1 MYRPLISILLLLS
14 ISSCIST
21 KIKIAEKSY
30 QEVSNIVY
38 IDPILDIKNKT
49 YVQSQH
55 ISKYTSSLNRRIDS
69 LFTIPDNK
77 FNINRK
83 LLLRN
88 KPGFDSIFLP
98 KLNIIIEKLKSK
110 NGTINT
116 EDTQGIFDELR
127 GDFQYLLVPVIKLR
141 FIVSQLEYPDN
152 IIISPPGALFYDANH
167 NDLHLFILDLKNKEI
182 TLYGHAS
189 GDVQLRNTIQDL
201 DNVFKKW
208 QKK

>member
-38 IDPILDIKNKT
+38 IDPILDIKNKI
-49 YVQSQH
+49 YLQSH
-55 ISKYTSSLNRRIDS
+55 FVSTLTSSSNDQIDS

-77 FNINRK
+77 FKINRK
-83 LLLRN
+83 LLIQN

-98 KLNIIIEKLKSK
+98 KLNIIIEKLNSK
-110 NGTINT
+110 NGTINI
-116 EDTQGIFDELR
+116 EDTQGIFNALR
-127 GDFQYLLVPVIKLR
+127 GDFQYLLVPVIKES
-141 FIVSQLEYPDN
+141 FITMQQKYPDN
-152 IIISPPGALFYDANH
+152 IIISPPGTLHYYTNH
-167 NDLHLFILDLKNKEI
+167 KDLHLFILDLKNKEI
-182 TLYGHAS
+182 VLYGHAS
-189 GDVQLRNTIQDL
+189 GDLQLRNTIKDL
-201 DNVFKKW
+201 DNIFKKW